1 MTRRS
6 DCQPGQVVNDLDGG
20 CKPFDLRS
28 DVENANALRRVS

>member
-6 DCQPGQVVNDLDGG
+6 DCQPGQVINDLDGS